1 MIENIRRIFLFKPIA
16 RDFYN
21 PKQWN
26 ISPNSHMHIPGPK
39 LSFFLE
45 VQVHPDPKQILLDH
59 AKTYPTAEIK
69 PSLHATKVIKE
80 KKVIDNLFKFLFY
93 FIVLHLQ

>member
-1 MIENIRRIFLFKPIA
+1 
-16 RDFYN
+16 
-21 PKQWN
+21 
-26 ISPNSHMHIPGPK
+26 MHIPGPK
-39 LSFFLE
+39 LSFFPLSLITITTTAE